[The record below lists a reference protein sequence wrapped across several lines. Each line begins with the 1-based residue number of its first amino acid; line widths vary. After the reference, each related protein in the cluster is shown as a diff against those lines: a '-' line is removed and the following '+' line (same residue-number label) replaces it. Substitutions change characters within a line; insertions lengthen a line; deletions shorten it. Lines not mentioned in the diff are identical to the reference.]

1 MKYTLA
7 SEAALIERVLTFKD
21 DPLSFARWAY
31 PWGQPNTIFHDR
43 KGLTPWQID
52 ELGQITDHISQVK
65 RARAAGLESPDEVY
79 RGAWSSG
86 RGLYKTA
93 LFSILNHWHLSTHF
107 GGMTV
112 VAANSESQLRNR
124 VFPELALWVSAAIN
138 AHWFV
143 VEGLRITP
151 QLWLS
156 ELLVRS
162 PDEGGMSL
170 DPKFWYAG
178 ASMWSE
184 ERPDAFAGGRS
195 AYGTLVLFDEA
206 SGIPEPVWTVT
217 EGFFASGM
225 PYKLWLAASQMRAN
239 KGAFYDRFYDAKLKL
254 GWATRVMSVESVP
267 EKAQWARNMIERY
280 GVDSDQVR
288 VEVKGLAPRTSE
300 DQFIPADSLRLAQ
313 DNMLVADYGE
323 PLILG
328 VDPAPR
334 GRTVL
339 WFRQGRNARDCVG
352 PATRTVL
359 EGSDNFQIAEKI
371 VELDNRFRPR
381 NITIDFGMGT
391 GVIDVLKR
399 RHLHGRVVEVKF
411 GDTAPDKE
419 SEFGSM
425 GAYLWGKLRDWLPGG
440 MVPKDDGEKGSFSH
454 QALNRG
460 WKWSGRED
468 GKKVLEGKDDLKARG
483 LHSPDDVDALA
494 TTFAVNPPRTDR
506 VGGGAARKV
515 DGAED
520 SPYGW

>member
-43 KGLTPWQID
+43 TGLTPWQID

-65 RARAAGLESPDEVY
+65 RARAAGLEPPKELY
-79 RGAWSSG
+79 RGAWASG

-107 GGMTV
+107 GGMSI
-112 VAANSESQLRNR
+112 VAANSEAQLRNK

-151 QLWLS
+151 APWLA
-156 ELLVRS
+156 ELLVR
-162 PDEGGMSL
+162 PTEEGGMSL
-170 DPKFWYAG
+170 DPRFWYAG

-184 ERPDAFAGGRS
+184 ERPAAFAGGRS

-217 EGFFASGM
+217 EGFFASSM
-225 PYKLWLAASQMRAN
+225 PYKLWLVASQMREN
-239 KGAFYDRFYDAKLKL
+239 QGAFYDRFHDPKLSV
-254 GWATRVMSVESVP
+254 GWNTRVMSIESVP
-267 EKAQWARNMIERY
+267 EKAEFVQDMARY
-280 GVDSDQVR
+280 GLDSDQYR
-288 VEVKGLAPRTSE
+288 VEVQGLAPRTSE
-300 DQFIPADSLRLAQ
+300 DQFIPADSIRLAQ

-323 PLILG
+323 GLVMG

-334 GRTVL
+334 GRTVI

-352 PATRTVL
+352 PATRIVL
-359 EGSDNFQIAEKI
+359 HGADNFQIAEKI
-371 VELDNRFRPR
+371 VELDNRYRPVY
-381 NITIDFGMGT
+381 ITIDFGMGT

-399 RHLHGRVVEVKF
+399 RHLNARVVEVKF
-411 GDTAPDKE
+411 GDTAPDKD

-425 GAYLWGKLRDWLPGG
+425 GSYLWGKLRDWLPGG
-440 MVPKDDGEKGSFSH
+440 MVMKDDGSKKDSFSH

-468 GKKVLEGKDDLKARG
+468 GKKVLESKDDLKARG
-483 LHSPDDVDALA
+483 LPSPDDVDALA

-506 VGGGAARKV
+506 VGGGKAIRV
-515 DGAED
+515 DGAEE

>member
-1 MKYTLA
+1 
-7 SEAALIERVLTFKD
+7 
-21 DPLSFARWAY
+21 
-31 PWGQPNTIFHDR
+31 
-43 KGLTPWQID
+43 
-52 ELGQITDHISQVK
+52 
-65 RARAAGLESPDEVY
+65 
-79 RGAWSSG
+79 
-86 RGLYKTA
+86 
-93 LFSILNHWHLSTHF
+93 
-107 GGMTV
+107 
-112 VAANSESQLRNR
+112 
-124 VFPELALWVSAAIN
+124 
-138 AHWFV
+138 
-143 VEGLRITP
+143 
-151 QLWLS
+151 
-156 ELLVRS
+156 
-162 PDEGGMSL
+162 
-170 DPKFWYAG
+170 
-178 ASMWSE
+178 
-184 ERPDAFAGGRS
+184 
-195 AYGTLVLFDEA
+195 
-206 SGIPEPVWTVT
+206 
-217 EGFFASGM
+217 
-225 PYKLWLAASQMRAN
+225 
-239 KGAFYDRFYDAKLKL
+239 
-254 GWATRVMSVESVP
+254 
-267 EKAQWARNMIERY
+267 MIERY
-280 GVDSDQVR
+280 GIDSDQVR

-334 GRTVL
+334 GRTAI

-352 PATRTVL
+352 PSTRTIL

-381 NITIDFGMGT
+381 NITIDFGLGT
-391 GVIDVLKR
+391 GVLDVLKR

-411 GDTAPDKE
+411 GDTVPDKE

-468 GKKVLEGKDDLKARG
+468 GKKVLEGKVDLKARG

-506 VGGGAARKV
+506 VGGGKAVRV
-515 DGAED
+515 DGAEE